1 MVKTVK
7 DVKLKD
13 ARIIMRVDFNV
24 PMKNGTVQ
32 DDERIVAAIPT
43 IKYLL
48 EQDVRSIVLMSH
60 LGDPEKDA
68 KKAEEKAKKQSE
80 AFDLSSYIE
89 GKHKIK
95 NVAACLSEKLGIPV
109 ETTSSCVGQLQR
121 VQSLQ
126 KGGILMLENTRFEK
140 GEKSK
145 EPSEREAL
153 AKELASYG
161 DIFVNDAFGSAHRE
175 HASTSTI
182 AKFTKHAIAGLL
194 MKKEIENLE
203 PILNNPK
210 KPFTA
215 IIGGAKVS
223 SKISVLQS
231 LLKKANTLII
241 GGGMAYTFLKVQ
253 GHKIGDSIL
262 EEDYLNVAET
272 LLKDAKEQGVKI
284 ILPQDHIVATKFSEN
299 AEPIAIDSIDI
310 PDGYVGLDVGVKTIE
325 AYRST
330 ILSSASIVWNGPV
343 GVFEFDNFAKGTEEL
358 AKMVAEA
365 TSKGATSIVGGG
377 DSVAA
382 LNRFNLAS
390 KMSHV
395 STGGGASLEYLEG
408 KTLPG
413 IACLETI

>member
-7 DVKLKD
+7 DIVLKD
-13 ARIIMRVDFNV
+13 ARVIMRVDFNV
-24 PMKNGTVQ
+24 PMKDGKVQ
-32 DDERIVAAIPT
+32 DEERIVAAIPT
-43 IKYLL
+43 IRYLL
-48 EQDVRSIVLMSH
+48 DQGVRSIVLMSH
-60 LGDPEKDA
+60 LGDPDKDA
-68 KKAEEKAKKQSE
+68 KKAEEKAKKQGE
-80 AFDLSSYIE
+80 VFNLSAYIE

-95 NVAACLSEKLGIPV
+95 SVAVRLSEKLGLPV
-109 ETTSSCVGQLQR
+109 ETTSSCVGQLER
-121 VQSLQ
+121 VQALKQ
-126 KGGILMLENTRFEK
+126 GGILMLENTRFEK

-145 EPSEREAL
+145 DVAERESL

-182 AKFTKHAIAGLL
+182 AKFTKNAVAGLL
-194 MKKEIENLE
+194 MQKEIEHLE
-203 PILNNPK
+203 PIVKNPK

-231 LLKKANTLII
+231 LLQKASTLII

-253 GHKIGDSIL
+253 GHTIGDSIL

-272 LLKDAKEQGVKI
+272 LLKDAKEKDVKI
-284 ILPQDHIVATKFSEN
+284 ILPLDHIVARKFSED
-299 AEPIAIDSIDI
+299 AEPIIIDGVDI
-310 PDGYVGLDVGVKTIE
+310 PSGHIGLDVGKATID
-325 AYRST
+325 AYRSAV
-330 ILSSASIVWNGPV
+330 LASSSIVWNGPV
-343 GVFEFDNFAKGTEEL
+343 GVFEFEKFAKGTEEL

-365 TSKGATSIVGGG
+365 TEKGANSIVGGG

-382 LNRFNLAS
+382 LNRFNLAC

-408 KTLPG
+408 KILPG

>member
-7 DVKLKD
+7 DVELKNK
-13 ARIIMRVDFNV
+13 RIIMRVDFNV
-24 PMKNGTVQ
+24 PMKDGKVQ

-48 EQDVRSIVLMSH
+48 EQGVKSIVLMSH

-68 KKAEEKAKKQSE
+68 KKAEEKAKKQGE
-80 AFDLSSYIE
+80 TFDLSSYME

-95 NVAACLSEKLGIPV
+95 NVAARLSEKLGMPV
-109 ETTSSCVGQLQR
+109 QTAPSCVGQIKAVEALPA
-121 VQSLQ
+121 
-126 KGGILMLENTRFEK
+126 GGILMLENTRFEK

-145 EPSEREAL
+145 DAGEREAL

-161 DIFVNDAFGSAHRE
+161 EIFVNDAFGSAHRE

-182 AKFTKHAIAGLL
+182 AKFTKQAVAGLL
-194 MKKEIENLE
+194 MQKEIEHLE
-203 PILNNPK
+203 PIVKNPK

-231 LLKKANTLII
+231 LLQKATTLII

-253 GHKIGDSIL
+253 GHTIGDSIL
-262 EEDYLNVAET
+262 EADYLNVAET
-272 LLKDAKEQGVKI
+272 LLKDAKEKGVKI
-284 ILPQDHIVATKFSEN
+284 ILPVDHIVATKFAED
-299 AEPIAIDSIDI
+299 AEPIVIDGVDI
-310 PDGYVGLDVGVKTIE
+310 PSGHVGLDVGAKTIE
-325 AYRST
+325 AYREAIS
-330 ILSSASIVWNGPV
+330 SSASIVWNGPV
-343 GVFEFDNFAKGTEEL
+343 GVFEFAKFAKGTEEL
-358 AKMVAEA
+358 AKMVADA
-365 TSKGATSIVGGG
+365 TTKGATSIVGGG